1 MATTHDLDAEV
12 AALLRRV
19 GQRFTS
25 GRRAMLAA
33 LVAFDRPVT
42 ITELLSAAPG
52 LPASSAYRH
61 LAVLEQAGVVHRIVL
76 GGEEHARFELAEA
89 LTDHHHHHLICSNC
103 GAVDDFT
110 VPAKLERAVADAL
123 DEVAA
128 NTGFKATEHRFDLIG
143 LCARCSGSSPHQ

>member
-1 MATTHDLDAEV
+1 
-12 AALLRRV
+12 
-19 GQRFTS
+19 
-25 GRRAMLAA
+25 MLARSSHSTGPSRSPNRCS
-33 LVAFDRPVT
+33 DRAC
-42 ITELLSAAPG
+42 SA
-52 LPASSAYRH
+52 ASSAYRH

-128 NTGFKATEHRFDLIG
+128 NTGFKAAEHRFDLVARP
-143 LCARCSGSSPHQ
+143 CAGSEKMR

>member
-1 MATTHDLDAEV
+1 MPVARDLDVEV

-25 GRRAMLAA
+25 GRKTILAT
-33 LVAFDRPVT
+33 LVALDRPVT
-42 ITELLSAAPG
+42 LPELLEATPG
-52 LPASSAYRH
+52 LATSSAYRH

-76 GGEEHARFELAEA
+76 AGDEHARFELAEA

-110 VPAKLERAVADAL
+110 VPAKLERSLSDAL
-123 DEVAA
+123 DQVAA
-128 NTGFKATEHRFDLIG
+128 TTGFKAAEHRFDLIG
-143 LCARCSGSSPHQ
+143 LCARCANGTR

>member
-1 MATTHDLDAEV
+1 MARDLEV
-12 AALLRRV
+12 EVDALLHSV

-25 GRRAMLAA
+25 GRRAMLEA
-33 LVAFDRPVT
+33 LIAFNRPVT
-42 ITELLSAAPG
+42 IPELVSAAPR
-52 LPASSAYRH
+52 LATSSAYRH

-110 VPAKLERAVADAL
+110 VPAKLERAVADSL

-128 NTGFKATEHRFDLIG
+128 TTGFKAAEHRFDLIG
-143 LCARCSGSSPHQ
+143 LCARCANG